1 MEPSLNNNNNNNKKV
16 DTVTKLDD
24 DKLAQLL
31 GLGFDIEVCRAAL
44 LHNDSIQSATEWILG
59 NESTQTTSS
68 TSQPVLSLCPETLSS
83 SPPLSSK
90 AQPHIPLSSENAPG
104 SNSSINR
111 LEDTKEMNR
120 LREESMKSTREA
132 KMEKK
137 RDREAR
143 ERALAQ
149 IKEDKERRKLFKNTQ
164 VINENNNKT
173 SRNMG
178 DQPPNKVTEYEKA
191 QQEIKK
197 QKRLDRESKNKALKE
212 IQQDREN
219 MKLRHQHYSQP
230 VNLSSQSTVATS
242 SKPINDKNNAL
253 IQFKLSNGSTV
264 RKQFQANAFLSEL
277 YAFAREKEKEI
288 GNTPLGNNPIRLIS
302 AFPKQE
308 FIEGEKLLTVQAAGF
323 IPNVS
328 LNVIRPTAEEDSN
341 INVRDRNNDIVMQD
355 VEQEENDNNEDQ
367 HEVEEEEEE
376 NEDHD
381 IDMPDAVNNNLGI
394 PTHGFQGL
402 QHHQGQNTN
411 WNWGTQG
418 HSLLSTDND
427 NHNNNTNEQERGE
440 HDEFINRQN
449 MLSAIERRN
458 ISTLDQEKQ
467 QLESF
472 HARGKARD
480 IRSLRDTCAISVAG
494 FLTQPTLEAH
504 SRIKHLLYASP
515 KVSELLLLELIH
527 TRKLERSSMKRLA
540 DHCYLQNV
548 CLDSYIYATDSLL
561 QELSLSNS
569 SSTITKLSFKGCDVI
584 TDSGIR
590 YIEGL
595 KNLEYLDASHC
606 KMTNKGIKSLTKLS
620 QLQYLNLSKTK
631 ITDGGF
637 HFMMENAHF
646 KDNLQVLL
654 MDGCQGIKSNN
665 TFLLINNAFP
675 NLVTLGL
682 ASTGISQQ
690 TVVSHPKLKCLQCL
704 DISNTNLT
712 DEDAIRII
720 CNYKSIHELKLSG
733 CHQITLRGLGYFAR
747 DLQNLEMIQFPNRE
761 HDLDSVLPRYAE
773 LPLRYLDL
781 TSFQITDE
789 GAHSIARM
797 KKLQYLS
804 LDGTKLTDEGVS
816 KFSGLIDLRKLYLDR
831 TNISDEGLSQLKGL
845 CKLNTLS
852 LSRTQVTNSLLIL
865 LGDFEKT
872 GFTRSLRT
880 LNLAQCQHI
889 SDMGIQGLK
898 GMINL
903 KNLNLDHTNVSRQC
917 LRHLKDLEHLKPV
930 RLLGIERDEEEE
942 EIVLV

>member
-1 MEPSLNNNNNNNKKV
+1 MEPSLNNNNNKKDDNVNNF
-16 DTVTKLDD
+16 D

-44 LHNDSIQSATEWILG
+44 SHNDSIQSATEWILG
-59 NESTQTTSS
+59 NESAQSISS
-68 TSQPVLSLCPETLSS
+68 TTSQPVLSLRSETSSS
-83 SPPLSSK
+83 SPPLIQQQEPLASM
-90 AQPHIPLSSENAPG
+90 AQHQIPLSTENTHV
-104 SNSSINR
+104 SSINR
-111 LEDTKEMNR
+111 LEDNKEVEETNR
-120 LREESMKSTREA
+120 LREESMKLTREA

-143 ERALAQ
+143 ERTLAQ

-164 VINENNNKT
+164 IINENNNRT
-173 SRNMG
+173 PRPMD
-178 DQPPNKVTEYEKA
+178 DQPNKISEYEKT
-191 QQEIKK
+191 QQEIRK

-219 MKLRHQHYSQP
+219 MKLRHQP
-230 VNLSSQSTVATS
+230 VNRSSLSTIGTS
-242 SKPINDKNNAL
+242 SKPINNKNNAL

-264 RKQFQANAFLSEL
+264 RKQFPANAFLSEL
-277 YAFAREKEKEI
+277 YAFAREKENEI
-288 GNTPLGNNPIRLIS
+288 ENIAMGNNPLRLIS

-308 FIEGEKLLTVQAAGF
+308 FIEGEKLITVQAAGF

-328 LNVIRPTAEEDSN
+328 LNVIRP
-341 INVRDRNNDIVMQD
+341 IVRDRNNDIVMQD
-355 VEQEENDNNEDQ
+355 IEQEENENQ
-367 HEVEEEEEE
+367 HAEEEEEE
-376 NEDHD
+376 ND
-381 IDMPDAVNNNLGI
+381 IDMPDAINNNLGI
-394 PTHGFQGL
+394 PTHEFQRL
-402 QHHQGQNTN
+402 QQHQGQNTH

-418 HSLLSTDND
+418 HSLLSTDN
-427 NHNNNTNEQERGE
+427 NNNNTNEHGEEHGEEEEE
-440 HDEFINRQN
+440 HDESINRQN

-458 ISTLDQEKQ
+458 ISILDQEKQ
-467 QLESF
+467 QIDSV
-472 HARGKARD
+472 HSRGKVRD

-504 SRIKHLLYASP
+504 TRIKHLLYASP

-569 SSTITKLSFKGCDVI
+569 SSTITKLSLKGCDVI

-590 YIEGL
+590 YIEVGL

-631 ITDGGF
+631 ISDIGF

-675 NLVTLGL
+675 KLVTLGL

-690 TVVSHPKLKCLQCL
+690 TSVLYPKLKCLQCL
-704 DISNTNLT
+704 DVSNTNLT

-720 CNYKSIHELKLSG
+720 CNYKSLRELKLSG

-747 DLQNLEMIQFPNRE
+747 DLQNLEMIQFPSRE

-789 GAHSIARM
+789 GANSIARM

-816 KFSGLIDLRKLYLDR
+816 KFSGLIDLRKLFLDR

-872 GFTRSLRT
+872 GFTRSLST

-889 SDMGIQGLK
+889 SDKGIQGLK

-903 KNLNLDHTNVSRQC
+903 KNINLDHTNVSRQC
-917 LRHLKDLEHLKPV
+917 LRHLKNLEYLKPV